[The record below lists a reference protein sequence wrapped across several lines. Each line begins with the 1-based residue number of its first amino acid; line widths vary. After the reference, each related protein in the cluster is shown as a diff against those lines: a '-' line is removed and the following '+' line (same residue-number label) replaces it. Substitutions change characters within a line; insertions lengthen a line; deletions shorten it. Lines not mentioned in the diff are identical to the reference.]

1 MIKLDRFVG
10 LWKAHSAVASRSLLV
25 EVVVDGDSVWLMS
38 ATDASGILTGEPR
51 HYRNIARVPQGLR
64 ASPFAALA
72 MLNV

>member
-38 ATDASGILTGEPR
+38 ATDASGIVNP
-51 HYRNIARVPQGLR
+51 
-64 ASPFAALA
+64 
-72 MLNV
+72 